1 MTNKAPG
8 KHYRKG
14 VSYKQFFQLFPDD
27 ATAEAW
33 FVQHRWEDGI
43 RCPRC
48 GHGSI
53 QVGTSH
59 KTMPLRCR
67 QSKQGG
73 CGRFFSVKTGTF
85 MEASNL
91 AYQDWLFALFLVATH
106 RKSVSSRKLH
116 RDIPVTQRTA
126 WHMAHRIRKALGTGD
141 GNLFEGPVEV
151 DETYMGGK
159 RRNMSSSQRKELTG
173 RGPVGKTAVVGA
185 RDRST
190 KQVAAKVVTSTDKET
205 LQGFVQDHAAE
216 GSTVCTDEARAYK
229 TLPFDHDSV
238 QHSLQEYVKG
248 EVHTNG
254 TSKPDLVVPVDKRAH
269 KGTFHKLS
277 PQHLQ
282 RYVDEFAGRH
292 NVRDLDTLEQ
302 MASIASATSTG
313 ASIGEQ
319 SQLSL
324 QGLGP
329 SERIGVRGADD
340 RLNAPSRT
348 AINDGMP
355 LRASQQ
361 GKRASPACRDAPA
374 PTSRGSAPLGSPR
387 QCAAG
392 PLPPENE
399 TSDSQRRAV
408 RRYAADEVLCLNG
421 QGRRSPAP

>member
-1 MTNKAPG
+1 MTKKAPG

-33 FVQHRWEDGI
+33 FVQHRWKDGI

-67 QSKQGG
+67 KSKQGG

-85 MEASNL
+85 MESSNL

-106 RKSVSSRKLH
+106 LKSVSSMKLH
-116 RDIPVTQRTA
+116 RDITVTQRTA

-159 RRNMSSSQRKELTG
+159 RRNMSNSKRKELTG

-205 LQGFVQDHAAE
+205 LQGFVKDHAAE
-216 GSTVCTDEARAYK
+216 GSTVYTDEARAYK

-238 QHSLQEYVKG
+238 KHSLQEYVKG

-254 TSKPDLVVPVDKRAH
+254 IESLWSMLKRAH

-277 PQHLQ
+277 PKHLQ

-302 MASIASATSTG
+302 MASIASDM
-313 ASIGEQ
+313 EQ
-319 SQLSL
+319 SQLRYKDL
-324 QGLGP
+324 VRPNGLA
-329 SERIGVRGADD
+329 SGA
-340 RLNAPSRT
+340 RMIA
-348 AINDGMP
+348 
-355 LRASQQ
+355 
-361 GKRASPACRDAPA
+361 
-374 PTSRGSAPLGSPR
+374 
-387 QCAAG
+387 
-392 PLPPENE
+392 
-399 TSDSQRRAV
+399 
-408 RRYAADEVLCLNG
+408 
-421 QGRRSPAP
+421 